1 MPVLSTRT
9 QVLIG
14 IALALL
20 LAITRGN
27 HFATLNLPSAS
38 WAVFFLAGVL
48 LRPRWVFAGL
58 FALASALDFSMLA
71 SGTVSDWCLSPAY
84 WMLVPAYATLWLAGR
99 LYAGWHRDTLQSLLL
114 LAAVVAVSAFLCNLL
129 SGGGFYFFMQAWKR
143 NERVQ
148 RVMDRLL
155 LRLPIFG
162 SLIDKS
168 CVARWTRTLATMFAN
183 VARPSATT
191 MAAVDNPPALCNRAS
206 EIKIASTSARP
217 ETADST

>member
-1 MPVLSTRT
+1 MPVFSTRT

-71 SGTVSDWCLSPAY
+71 RGTITDWCLSPAY
-84 WMLVPAYATLWLAGR
+84 WMLVPAYATLWMGGR
-99 LYAGWHRDTLQSLLL
+99 LYAGWHRDNVQSLVL
-114 LAAVVAVSAFLCNLL
+114 LAAVVAVSALLCNLL
-129 SGGGFYFFMQAWKR
+129 SGGGFYFFSGRYPEPSLAGW
-143 NERVQ
+143 
-148 RVMDRLL
+148 
-155 LRLPIFG
+155 LPRIAEYYPRFLSG
-162 SLIDKS
+162 MALYVGVA
-168 CVARWTRTLATMFAN
+168 CVLYVATLAVFSQRRS
-183 VARPSATT
+183 VG
-191 MAAVDNPPALCNRAS
+191 
-206 EIKIASTSARP
+206 IK
-217 ETADST
+217 

>member
-129 SGGGFYFFMQAWKR
+129 SGGGFYFFSGR
-143 NERVQ
+143 YPE
-148 RVMDRLL
+148 
-155 LRLPIFG
+155 P
-162 SLIDKS
+162 
-168 CVARWTRTLATMFAN
+168 TLAAWLPRIAEYYPRFLSSMALYVG
-183 VARPSATT
+183 VASALYI
-191 MAAVDNPPALCNRAS
+191 AVRAFLGQRS
-206 EIKIASTSARP
+206 SLDIK
-217 ETADST
+217 

>member
-27 HFATLNLPSAS
+27 HFASLNLPSAS

-58 FALASALDFSMLA
+58 FALASALDFSMMS

-84 WMLVPAYATLWLAGR
+84 WMLVPAYASLWLGGR
-99 LYAGWHRDTLQSLLL
+99 LYARWHSDSLHSLLL
-114 LAAVVAVSAFLCNLL
+114 LAVLVISSAFVCNLL
-129 SGGGFYFFMQAWKR
+129 SGGGFYFFSGRYPEPTLVGW
-143 NERVQ
+143 
-148 RVMDRLL
+148 
-155 LRLPIFG
+155 LPRIAEYYPRFL
-162 SLIDKS
+162 SS
-168 CVARWTRTLATMFAN
+168 MTLYVGMA
-183 VARPSATT
+183 SALYI
-191 MAAVDNPPALCNRAS
+191 AALAFVGPRRAL
-206 EIKIASTSARP
+206 EIK
-217 ETADST
+217 